1 MYSVKSASDFR
12 YEARCALS
20 GNWWLGIGATT
31 VACILGLST
40 IMSTVGSIDSN
51 IDAESVND
59 PVVALFVV
67 MIFMISL
74 IYSVVTFVLSGPV
87 TLGYIKLTMNTYDGE
102 KPKFGDLF
110 SQFSRYGE
118 GFCVYGLRL
127 LYTFLWVLAAFV
139 VASIVG
145 VPLTIVT
152 DYSGAIIYCLLLIAA
167 IVFAYTKIYGY
178 ALAPYI
184 VYEHPGIGASAAIR
198 KSVDMMDGNKWRLF
212 CLGFSFI
219 GWNILAALPT
229 LIAMFISPGAI
240 LLSTPVTLAASM
252 VVTTYMQFS
261 YTAFYRQIVAERDG
275 SYFDKDENGA
285 SDNSDF
291 LNKLQSAESVVQESK
306 WNY

>member
-40 IMSTVGSIDSN
+40 IISTVGSISSN

-59 PVVALFVV
+59 PIVALYVI
-67 MIFMISL
+67 MIFIISL

-87 TLGYIKLTMNTYDGE
+87 TLGYIKVTMKAYDGE

-118 GFCVYGLRL
+118 GFCVYALRL
-127 LYTFLWVLAAFV
+127 LYTFLWELAAIV

-145 VPLTIVT
+145 IPLIMVAGSFGAVIYYLLITA
-152 DYSGAIIYCLLLIAA
+152 AII
-167 IVFAYTKIYGY
+167 FAFTKIYGY

-219 GWNILAALPT
+219 GWNLLAVLPT

-291 LNKLQSAESVVQESK
+291 LNKLQGAESVVQESK